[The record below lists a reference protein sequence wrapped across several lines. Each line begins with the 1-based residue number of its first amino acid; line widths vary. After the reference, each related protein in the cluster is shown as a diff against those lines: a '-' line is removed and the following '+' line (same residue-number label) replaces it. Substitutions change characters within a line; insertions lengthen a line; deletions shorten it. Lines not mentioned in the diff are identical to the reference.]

1 MSKRKWSSCG
11 PGSSHPPITLWPE
24 SRGTAGESLA
34 SWRPT
39 GEKTNTENTLFFFS
53 VIYDLQGNVTNLFLA
68 LHSKWKLILAPQI
81 ACILRFR
88 VIVGFTTSCFFNLF
102 MFFCFFWKS
111 KACRLVTI
119 DLKWTRLAGR
129 VTARS
134 RTELTWFTVG
144 FSLIQIF
151 ALTNEPTNGE
161 ETTASLTGVKFI
173 LLNSQNN
180 RLNGIRDKWRTYR
193 HRLYP
198 P

>member
-1 MSKRKWSSCG
+1 M
-11 PGSSHPPITLWPE
+11 E
-24 SRGTAGESLA
+24 

-39 GEKTNTENTLFFFS
+39 GGKKQILRILFFA

-88 VIVGFTTSCFFNLF
+88 VIVGFTTSCFYLF
-102 MFFCFFWKS
+102 IYWKS

-134 RTELTWFTVG
+134 QTEQTK
-144 FSLIQIF
+144 IK
-151 ALTNEPTNGE
+151 A
-161 ETTASLTGVKFI
+161 
-173 LLNSQNN
+173 
-180 RLNGIRDKWRTYR
+180 
-193 HRLYP
+193 
-198 P
+198 